1 MKPLGIIILLVGLC
15 ITIFTGFNL
24 VTKEK
29 VLDLG
34 KVEITQ
40 EKDHKVVWSPL
51 VGVFVM
57 VVGAVVII
65 YGIKKR

>member
-24 VTKEK
+24 ITKEK

-34 KVEITQ
+34 KVEVTQ
-40 EKDHKVVWSPL
+40 EKNHKVSWSPL
-51 VGVFVM
+51 VGVLVM
-57 VVGAVVII
+57 VVGAGVII
-65 YGIKKR
+65 YGINKR

>member
-15 ITIFTGFNL
+15 ITIYTGFNL

-40 EKDHKVVWSPL
+40 EKDHKVTWSPL
-51 VGVFVM
+51 VGVLVM
-57 VVGAVVII
+57 VVGAGVLI
-65 YGIKKR
+65 YGIKRR